1 VKNILNLGSGQDGAT
16 RGVALRPPLLGF
28 VADAQSETVLRE
40 CLQQLS
46 VQNSTVVRG
55 GITKCIQYLYEER
68 SPNVLIVDISGIDLP
83 LSEIHRL
90 AEVCEPG
97 VTVIAIGDRND
108 IGLYRDLQ
116 QAGISDY
123 IVKPLTPYIIAK
135 SVQAAMEGQRVA
147 RISEKL
153 AKLVAV
159 VGARGGVGATSIS
172 VNLAW
177 HLANRQN
184 RRVALLDLDLQ
195 NGDCGIMLS
204 IKPTSG
210 LREAF
215 ENPIRLDSIFVE
227 RAMTLHGERLFILD
241 AEESLADD
249 VQITNEGI
257 EALMGVLRSQF
268 HYLIVDIPRVT
279 GPAFRKVLQMADVR
293 VIVLD
298 PTLRAI
304 RDTVRIR
311 ELFPE
316 DAEHRNMLVVNRN
329 GEGGKGAMTVQ
340 EIESALEV
348 HPKVVIPFLPRL
360 FSATLSKGQIP
371 AEAQGSYSHAIG
383 ELAADISGRTREQR
397 RGWRFW
403 K

>member
-1 VKNILNLGSGQDGAT
+1 VKNLLNLGSGQDGAT

-97 VTVIAIGDRND
+97 VTVVAIGDRND

-135 SVQAAMEGQRVA
+135 SVQAAIEGQRVA

-159 VGARGGVGATSIS
+159 VGARGGVGSTSIS

-195 NGDCGIMLS
+195 SGDCGIMLS

-227 RAMTLHGERLFILD
+227 RAMTLHGERLFVLD

-249 VQITNEGI
+249 VEITNEGI

-279 GPAFRKVLQMADVR
+279 GAAFRKVLQMADVR

-298 PTLRAI
+298 PTLRSI

-311 ELFPE
+311 ELLPE

-329 GEGGKGAMTVQ
+329 GEGGKGAMTLQ
-340 EIESALEV
+340 EMESALEV
-348 HPKVVIPFLPRL
+348 QPKVVIPFLPRL

>member
-1 VKNILNLGSGQDGAT
+1 MKNILNLGSGQDAAQ
-16 RGVALRPPLLGF
+16 RGVALRPPLIGF
-28 VADAQSETVLRE
+28 VADTQSESVLRE
-40 CLQQLS
+40 CLAQLS
-46 VQNSTVVRG
+46 ITNTMVMKG

-116 QAGISDY
+116 QAGITDY

-135 SVQAAMEGQRVA
+135 SVQAAIEGQRVA

-153 AKLVAV
+153 AKLVTV
-159 VGARGGVGATSIS
+159 VGARGGVGTTSIA

-195 NGDCGIMLS
+195 NGDCSIMLNV
-204 IKPTSG
+204 KPTSG

-227 RAMTLHGERLFILD
+227 RAMTLHGERLFVLD
-241 AEESLADD
+241 AEESLHDD
-249 VQITNEGI
+249 LHITNEGI
-257 EALMGVLRSQF
+257 EALLGVLRSQF

-279 GPAFRKVLQMADVR
+279 GSAFRKVLQDADVR
-293 VIVLD
+293 VVVMD
-298 PTLRAI
+298 PTLRSI
-304 RDTVRIR
+304 RDSVRIR
-311 ELFPE
+311 ELIPE
-316 DAEHRNMLVVNRN
+316 DAEHRNMFVLNRD
-329 GEGGKGAMTVQ
+329 GEGGKGAMTIQ
-340 EIESALEV
+340 EIEGALEV
-348 HPKVVIPFLPRL
+348 KPKVVIPFLPKL
-360 FSATLSKGQIP
+360 FSATSSKGQVP
-371 AEAQGSYSHAIG
+371 SETAGSFSHAIG
-383 ELAADISGRTREQR
+383 ELAADISGRTRERR
-397 RGWRFW
+397 RGWRLW
-403 K
+403 

>member
-1 VKNILNLGSGQDGAT
+1 VKNILNLGSGQDGTT

-135 SVQAAMEGQRVA
+135 SVQAAIEGQRVA

-159 VGARGGVGATSIS
+159 VGARGGVGATSIA

-227 RAMTLHGERLFILD
+227 RAMTLHGERLFVLD

-249 VQITNEGI
+249 VNITNEGI
-257 EALMGVLRSQF
+257 EALLSVLRGQF

-279 GPAFRKVLQMADVR
+279 GSAFRKILQMADVR

-298 PTLRAI
+298 PTLRSI

-316 DAEHRNMLVVNRN
+316 DAEHRNMLVINRN